1 MLGHALPS
9 HARCTH
15 HNTAH
20 RPHRASTQRQ
30 CIRTRP
36 PPPSRA
42 KASRRWIFITFRRH
56 SCAST
61 SLACKSEP
69 EVDLYS
75 VSTPCSPH
83 PPPSHANASRRWFCC
98 LSTPFTHPP
107 PPSHAKASR
116 RWFSTTFLHPPPPS
130 RAKASQRVELYGVS
144 TPFSPPPLP
153 LHANTSWGWFY
164 RVSTLVERAG
174 GNFDT
179 VRTSSSTSLACKGK
193 PGGSLITF

>member
-1 MLGHALPS
+1 MPFDAVHASSTSL
-9 HARCTH
+9 ARKSELEVVFD
-15 HNTAH
+15 NIS
-20 RPHRASTQRQ
+20 AS
-30 CIRTRP
+30 
-36 PPPSRA
+36 SA
-42 KASRRWIFITFRRH
+42 
-56 SCAST
+56 
-61 SLACKSEP
+61 SLACKSKP

-75 VSTPCSPH
+75 VSMSCSPR

-98 LSTPFTHPP
+98 LSTLFMHPP

-164 RVSTLVERAG
+164 RVSTPVERAR

-179 VRTSSSTSLACKGK
+179 VCTSSSTSLACKGK
-193 PGGSLITF
+193 PGGSLIAF